1 MPFVLMCGFPSSGKS
16 SRVEKLKQFLT
27 EEKQATVNVITDQD
41 FEIDKNAVYAD
52 SQKEKILRGNLKA
65 TAQRNTNKDTVTIL
79 DSGNYIKGF
88 RYELY
93 CATKSAQT
101 PQCVIFCDV
110 TPEQA
115 SKYNEGRPEG
125 ERYTQ
130 EILDAL
136 IMRFEPPVAT
146 NRWDSPLV
154 TVHADDDLPIEVI
167 HDALYLKKAPPPN
180 FSTLS
185 QPLAATNFLHE
196 LDRVTQSVIKDVM
209 SAQETAVPGDNI
221 LIPGAA
227 DKIHYTRPLTLA
239 ELQRT
244 RRQFIS
250 FTKTHPVDDNTKI
263 ANMFVQFLNNSIK

>member
-1 MPFVLMCGFPSSGKS
+1 MMCGFPSSGKTQLA
-16 SRVEKLKQFLT
+16 EKLKEFLKK
-27 EEKQATVNVITDQD
+27 EKNSVVTLVSDKD
-41 FEIDKNAVYAD
+41 FESDKNVVYAD

-65 TAQRNTNKDTVTIL
+65 TAQRNTTKDSVTIL

-101 PQCVIFCDV
+101 PQCVIFCDA
-110 TPEQA
+110 TKEQA
-115 SKYNEGRPEG
+115 LEWNSKRPEN
-125 ERYTQ
+125 EQYTQ
-130 EILDAL
+130 DVLEAL
-136 IMRFEPPVAT
+136 IMRFEPPVST
-146 NRWDSPLV
+146 NRWDSPLI
-154 TVHADDDLPIEVI
+154 TVHPDKELPLDVI
-167 HDALYLKKAPPPN
+167 YDALFLKKAPPPN

-185 QPLAATNFLHE
+185 QPLSATNFLHE
-196 LDRVTQSVIKDVM
+196 LDRVTQSIIKDVM

-227 DKIHYTRPLTLA
+227 DKIHYTRPLSLA

-250 FTKTHPVDDNTKI
+250 FTKTHPVDDHSKI
-263 ANMFVQFLNNSIK
+263 ANMFVQFLNNSIQ